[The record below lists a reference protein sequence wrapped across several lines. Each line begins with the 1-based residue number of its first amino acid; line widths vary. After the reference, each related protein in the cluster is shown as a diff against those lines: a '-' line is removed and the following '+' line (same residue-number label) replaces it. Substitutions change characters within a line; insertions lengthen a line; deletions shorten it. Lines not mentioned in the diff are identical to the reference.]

1 MARPRSSNNFFS
13 PRSKKTQRMH
23 VVCLFLPASK
33 IAPQLLRLRY
43 IERAQRSVSKYVI
56 RQPTKPF
63 LSAKTTSPL
72 AYTVVQRFSFCT
84 TDAAHHV
91 PCRLPQPKQNQKS
104 TIQDPYNPS
113 NPNTTSQVQKRL
125 ALPHIEPHFS
135 CPQNKTPLLHN
146 RASEYLHL
154 CYLAKTT

>member
-104 TIQDPYNPS
+104 TIQDPSTPATLTLHLKSKSDWRYHIS
-113 NPNTTSQVQKRL
+113 NPTSHVLRTK
-125 ALPHIEPHFS
+125 
-135 CPQNKTPLLHN
+135 LHSSITE
-146 RASEYLHL
+146 RVSISTFAI
-154 CYLAKTT
+154 